1 MAKQASIMFDGA
13 EVLLT
18 VLCTTEAEA
27 EDVAAHIGK
36 MGVTDVQTA
45 TAPVMSSN
53 GDNSGTLM
61 KQMVREE
68 IVNWLIANP

>member
-1 MAKQASIMFDGA
+1 MAKEATIMFDGS

-27 EDVAAHIGK
+27 EDVAALIGK
-36 MGVTDVQTA
+36 MGVTDVQTT

-53 GDNSGTLM
+53 GNNSGTKM
-61 KQMVREE
+61 KDMVRGE
-68 IVNWLIANP
+68 IVSWMIANG